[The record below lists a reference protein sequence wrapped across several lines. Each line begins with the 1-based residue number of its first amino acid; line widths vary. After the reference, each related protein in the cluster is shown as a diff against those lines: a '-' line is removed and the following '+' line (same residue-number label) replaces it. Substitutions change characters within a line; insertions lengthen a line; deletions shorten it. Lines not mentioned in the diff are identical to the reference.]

1 MFFNTNHYI
10 KVFMDTLHKSKKYA
24 GDHAEAAKYYDVRT
38 MDELAI
44 QHVDREGSFLIRVTG
59 EDSYQAARSLKK
71 QGASVVEIILL

>member
-1 MFFNTNHYI
+1 MLFNTNHYI

-38 MDELAI
+38 MDELAK

-71 QGASVVEIILL
+71 

>member
-38 MDELAI
+38 MDELAK

-59 EDSYQAARSLKK
+59 EDSY
-71 QGASVVEIILL
+71 